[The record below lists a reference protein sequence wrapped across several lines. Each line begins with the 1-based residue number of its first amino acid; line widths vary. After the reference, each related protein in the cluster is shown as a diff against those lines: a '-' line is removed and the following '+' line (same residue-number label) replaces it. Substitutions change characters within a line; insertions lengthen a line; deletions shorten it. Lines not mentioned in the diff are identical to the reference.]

1 MISAIHPIP
10 AFTDNYICATSEAD
24 SRQVCVVDLGDEQ
37 PAVEYLESNDRQLSS
52 ILITH
57 QHTGGIQALTKR
69 YFWRVVG
76 PRSSRI
82 KEIREFKPEGDSTPL
97 FGQSLFIIETP
108 CHTLYHIAYCAEDEN
123 QIDSIIFCGD
133 TFLAT
138 DCSWLFAGLAK
149 ITHESLGEAPIL
161 LTKTRACCIHEYT
174 MANFQFATVA
184 DAEND
189 ALIERIELEK
199 TKRVIK
205 QPTLFSNIELELAK
219 NLLSLQ

>member
-1 MISAIHPIP
+1 MISAIYPIP
-10 AFTDNYICATSEAD
+10 AFTDNYIWASSEAD
-24 SRQVCVVDLGDEQ
+24 SLQVCVVDLGDKQ
-37 PAVEYLESNDRQLSS
+37 PVIEYLESSDRQLSG

-57 QHTGGIQALTKR
+57 HHTDGIQPLTKG
-69 YFWRVVG
+69 YFWRVAG
-76 PRSSRI
+76 PSSSRI
-82 KEIREFKPEGDSTPL
+82 KQIREFKPEGDSTPL

-161 LTKTRACCIHEYT
+161 LAKTRACYIHEYT
-174 MANFQFATVA
+174 MANFQFAA

-199 TKRVIK
+199 TKRAIK
-205 QPTLFSNIELELAK
+205 QPTLFSNIKLELAK
-219 NLLSLQ
+219 NLPSLQ

>member
-1 MISAIHPIP
+1 VISAIYPIP
-10 AFTDNYICATSEAD
+10 AFTDNYILASSEAD
-24 SRQVCVVDLGDEQ
+24 SLQVCVVDLGDKQ
-37 PAVEYLESNDRQLSS
+37 PVIEYLESSDRQLSG

-57 QHTGGIQALTKR
+57 HHTDGIQPLTKG
-69 YFWRVVG
+69 YFWRVAG
-76 PRSSRI
+76 PSSSRI
-82 KEIREFKPEGDSTPL
+82 KQIREFKPEGDSTPL

-138 DCSWLFAGLAK
+138 DCSWLFAGLTEIA
-149 ITHESLGEAPIL
+149 HEPLGEAPIL
-161 LTKTRACCIHEYT
+161 LAKTRACYIHEYT
-174 MANFQFATVA
+174 MANFQFAA

-199 TKRVIK
+199 TKRAIK
-205 QPTLFSNIELELAK
+205 QPTLFSNIKLELAK
-219 NLLSLQ
+219 NLPSLQ

>member
-1 MISAIHPIP
+1 MISAIYPIP
-10 AFTDNYICATSEAD
+10 AFTDNYIWASSEAD
-24 SRQVCVVDLGDEQ
+24 SLQVCVVDLGDKQ
-37 PAVEYLESNDRQLSS
+37 PVIEYLESSDRQLSG

-57 QHTGGIQALTKR
+57 HHTDGIQPLTKG
-69 YFWRVVG
+69 YFWRVAG
-76 PRSSRI
+76 PSSSRI
-82 KEIREFKPEGDSTPL
+82 KQIREFKPEGDSTPL

-138 DCSWLFAGLAK
+138 DCSWLFAGLTEIA
-149 ITHESLGEAPIL
+149 HEPLGEAPIL
-161 LTKTRACCIHEYT
+161 LAKTRACYIHEYT
-174 MANFQFATVA
+174 MANFQFAA

-199 TKRVIK
+199 TKRAIK

>member
-1 MISAIHPIP
+1 VISAIYPIP
-10 AFTDNYICATSEAD
+10 AFTDNYIWASSEAD
-24 SRQVCVVDLGDEQ
+24 SLQVCVVDLGDKQ
-37 PAVEYLESNDRQLSS
+37 PVIEYLESSDRQLSG

-57 QHTGGIQALTKR
+57 HHTDGIQPLTKG
-69 YFWRVVG
+69 YFWRVAG
-76 PRSSRI
+76 PSSSRI
-82 KEIREFKPEGDSTPL
+82 KQIREFKPEGDSTPL

-138 DCSWLFAGLAK
+138 DCSWLFAGLTEIA
-149 ITHESLGEAPIL
+149 HEPLGEAPIL
-161 LTKTRACCIHEYT
+161 LAKTRACYIHEYT
-174 MANFQFATVA
+174 MANFQFAA

-199 TKRVIK
+199 TKRAIK

-219 NLLSLQ
+219 NLPSLQ

>member
-1 MISAIHPIP
+1 VISAIYPIP
-10 AFTDNYICATSEAD
+10 AFTDNYIWASSEAD
-24 SRQVCVVDLGDEQ
+24 SLQVCVVDLGDKQ
-37 PAVEYLESNDRQLSS
+37 PVIEYLESSDRQLSG

-57 QHTGGIQALTKR
+57 HHTDGIQPLTKG
-69 YFWRVVG
+69 YFWRVAG
-76 PRSSRI
+76 PSSSRI
-82 KEIREFKPEGDSTPL
+82 KQIREFKPEGDSTPL

-138 DCSWLFAGLAK
+138 DCSWLFAGLTEIA
-149 ITHESLGEAPIL
+149 HEPLGEAPIL
-161 LTKTRACCIHEYT
+161 LAKTRACYIHEYT
-174 MANFQFATVA
+174 MANFQFAA

-199 TKRVIK
+199 TKRAIK
-205 QPTLFSNIELELAK
+205 QPTLFSNIKLELAK
-219 NLLSLQ
+219 NLPSLQ

>member
-1 MISAIHPIP
+1 MISAIYPIP
-10 AFTDNYICATSEAD
+10 AFTDNYIWASSEAD
-24 SRQVCVVDLGDEQ
+24 SLQVCVVDLGDKQ
-37 PAVEYLESNDRQLSS
+37 PVIEYLESSDRQLSG

-57 QHTGGIQALTKR
+57 HHTDGIQPLTKG
-69 YFWRVVG
+69 YFWRVAG
-76 PRSSRI
+76 PSSSRI
-82 KEIREFKPEGDSTPL
+82 KQIREFKPEGDSTPL

-138 DCSWLFAGLAK
+138 DCSWLFAGLTEIA
-149 ITHESLGEAPIL
+149 HEPLGEAPIL
-161 LTKTRACCIHEYT
+161 LAKTRACYIHEYT
-174 MANFQFATVA
+174 MANFQFAA

-199 TKRVIK
+199 TKRAIK
-205 QPTLFSNIELELAK
+205 QPTLFSNI
-219 NLLSLQ
+219 

>member
-1 MISAIHPIP
+1 VISAIYPIP
-10 AFTDNYICATSEAD
+10 AFTDNYIWASSEAD
-24 SRQVCVVDLGDEQ
+24 SLQVCVVDLGDKQ
-37 PAVEYLESNDRQLSS
+37 PVIEYLESSDRQLSG

-57 QHTGGIQALTKR
+57 HHTDGIQPLTKG
-69 YFWRVVG
+69 YFWRVAG
-76 PRSSRI
+76 PSSSRI
-82 KEIREFKPEGDSTPL
+82 KQIREFKPEGDSTPL

-138 DCSWLFAGLAK
+138 DCSWLFAGLTEIA
-149 ITHESLGEAPIL
+149 HEPLGEAPIL
-161 LTKTRACCIHEYT
+161 LAKTRACYIHEYT
-174 MANFQFATVA
+174 MANFQFAA

-199 TKRVIK
+199 TKRAIK
-205 QPTLFSNIELELAK
+205 QPTLFSNI
-219 NLLSLQ
+219 

>member
-1 MISAIHPIP
+1 VISAIYPIP
-10 AFTDNYICATSEAD
+10 AFTDNYIWASSEAD
-24 SRQVCVVDLGDEQ
+24 SLQVCVVDLGDKQ
-37 PAVEYLESNDRQLSS
+37 PVIEYLESSDRQLSG

-57 QHTGGIQALTKR
+57 HHTDGIQPLTKG
-69 YFWRVVG
+69 YFWRVAG
-76 PRSSRI
+76 PSSSRI
-82 KEIREFKPEGDSTPL
+82 KQIREFKPEGDSTPL

-138 DCSWLFAGLAK
+138 DCSWLFAGLTEIA
-149 ITHESLGEAPIL
+149 HEPLGEAPIL
-161 LTKTRACCIHEYT
+161 LAKTRACYIHEYT
-174 MANFQFATVA
+174 MANFQFAA

>member
-1 MISAIHPIP
+1 MISAIYPIP
-10 AFTDNYICATSEAD
+10 AFTDNYIWASSEAD
-24 SRQVCVVDLGDEQ
+24 SLQVCVVDLGDKQ
-37 PAVEYLESNDRQLSS
+37 PVIEYLESSDRQLSG

-57 QHTGGIQALTKR
+57 HHTDGIQPLTKG
-69 YFWRVVG
+69 YFWRVAG
-76 PRSSRI
+76 PSSSRI
-82 KEIREFKPEGDSTPL
+82 KQIREFKPEGDSTPL

-138 DCSWLFAGLAK
+138 DCSWLFAGLTEIA
-149 ITHESLGEAPIL
+149 HEPLGEAPIL
-161 LTKTRACCIHEYT
+161 LAKTRACYIHEYT
-174 MANFQFATVA
+174 MANFQFAA

-199 TKRVIK
+199 TKRAIK
-205 QPTLFSNIELELAK
+205 QPTLFSNIKLELAK
-219 NLLSLQ
+219 NLPSLQ

>member
-1 MISAIHPIP
+1 MISAIYPIP
-10 AFTDNYICATSEAD
+10 AFTDNYIWASSEAD
-24 SRQVCVVDLGDEQ
+24 SLQVCVVDLGDKQ
-37 PAVEYLESNDRQLSS
+37 PVIEYLESSDRQLSG

-57 QHTGGIQALTKR
+57 HHTDGIQPLTKG
-69 YFWRVVG
+69 YFWRVAG
-76 PRSSRI
+76 PSSSRI
-82 KEIREFKPEGDSTPL
+82 KQIREFKPEGDSTPL

-138 DCSWLFAGLAK
+138 DCSWLFAGLTEIA
-149 ITHESLGEAPIL
+149 HEPLGEAPIL
-161 LTKTRACCIHEYT
+161 LAKTRACYIHEYT
-174 MANFQFATVA
+174 MANFQFAA

-199 TKRVIK
+199 TKRAIK

-219 NLLSLQ
+219 NLPSLQ

>member
-1 MISAIHPIP
+1 VISAIYPIP
-10 AFTDNYICATSEAD
+10 AFTDNYIWASGEAD
-24 SRQVCVVDLGDEQ
+24 SLQVCVVDLGDKQ
-37 PAVEYLESNDRQLSS
+37 PVIEYLESSDRQLSG

-57 QHTGGIQALTKR
+57 HHTDGIQPLTKG
-69 YFWRVVG
+69 YFWRVAG
-76 PRSSRI
+76 PSSSRI
-82 KEIREFKPEGDSTPL
+82 KQIREFKPEGDSTPL

-138 DCSWLFAGLAK
+138 DCSWLFAGLTEIA
-149 ITHESLGEAPIL
+149 HEPLGEAPIL
-161 LTKTRACCIHEYT
+161 LAKTRACYIHEYT
-174 MANFQFATVA
+174 MANFQFAA

-199 TKRVIK
+199 TKRAIK

-219 NLLSLQ
+219 NLPSLQ